1 MRRAQANSIL
11 SILLLAMAGCMS
23 VQANPAIGVPTFA
36 PTNADSI
43 EILRMPPK
51 QPNIRLGEITVEPP
65 GETVDVPKVEEAFRK
80 AAAKW
85 GANAVVIVA
94 DRTQVVGLEATGAW
108 YGGQI
113 SPELARVIVG
123 VAIRYTGPAATS
135 PVGVLDPAGH

>member
-1 MRRAQANSIL
+1 MKRAKMKWIL
-11 SILLLAMAGCMS
+11 PLFLLAMSGCMS
-23 VQANPAIGVPTFA
+23 VQTNPAIGVPTFA
-36 PTNADSI
+36 PTNPDSI

-65 GETVDVPKVEEAFRK
+65 GENVDVPKVEEAFRK

-108 YGGQI
+108 YGREI

-123 VAIRYTGPAATS
+123 VAVRYTPATT
-135 PVGVLDPAGH
+135 PVGVLDAEGH

>member
-1 MRRAQANSIL
+1 MARKMRWIL
-11 SILLLAMAGCMS
+11 PLFLLAMSGCMS
-23 VQANPAIGVPTFA
+23 VQTTPAIGVPTFA
-36 PTNADSI
+36 PTNPDSI

-65 GETVDVPKVEEAFRK
+65 GENVDVPNVEEAFRK

-108 YGGQI
+108 YGREI

-123 VAIRYTGPAATS
+123 VAVRYTPATT
-135 PVGVLDPAGH
+135 PVGVLDTEGH

>member
-1 MRRAQANSIL
+1 MKKNLIFSF
-11 SILLLAMAGCMS
+11 LLLTTVGCMS
-23 VQANPAIGVPTFA
+23 VQTNPAIGVPTFA
-36 PTNADSI
+36 PTNPDSV
-43 EILRMPPK
+43 EILRMPPR

-108 YGGQI
+108 YGREI

-123 VAIRYTGPAATS
+123 VAIRFTGPATT
-135 PVGVLDPAGH
+135 PVGATDVSSH